1 MKKAIIYYA
10 IYILIISALAALFL
24 GFSAAQTAKYQ
35 IYSYTVQSGDTYD
48 ILADRF
54 EIKEDYR
61 DWRERVKRLNGRDD
75 STLYTGETI
84 YVFTLADKERN

>member
-48 ILADRF
+48 ILAEKFQIEEDR
-54 EIKEDYR
+54 R
-61 DWRERVKRLNGRDD
+61 TWRERVKMLNDKND
-75 STLYTGETI
+75 SCLYEGEEI
-84 YVFTLADKERN
+84 YILVER